1 MDKRQE
7 QADSISDL
15 RRLLNDYLHVL
26 DENWAAYGD
35 GTLNEELI
43 TFGDAVDSILR
54 LIQPIM
60 PEIPELPLLTDE
72 QQKKIINKNK
82 EMGGR
87 HFYAAGKRL
96 VEAQRDL
103 IMDALRKAGY
113 TLPVP
118 DEERR
123 EKIAEFLYYEKE
135 WFGSWNGFKFSDIP
149 NDWIGKIQAYQQAD
163 SILRLIQPILPEL
176 PLLTK
181 QTYIDSLSDE
191 LGKRLM
197 LSNFNNTGFNAG
209 FEVGCKAQSDL
220 IVDTLKQAGHE
231 EKK

>member
-163 SILRLIQPILPEL
+163 SILRLIQPTLPEL
-176 PLLTK
+176 PLLM
-181 QTYIDSLSDE
+181 DE
-191 LGKRLM
+191 QI
-197 LSNFNNTGFNAG
+197 A
-209 FEVGCKAQSDL
+209 EVWRFAIESPDRNMAESMKDYYRRKALIEAQRDL
-220 IVDTLKQAGHE
+220 CLETLKKAGYE
-231 EKK
+231 ERK